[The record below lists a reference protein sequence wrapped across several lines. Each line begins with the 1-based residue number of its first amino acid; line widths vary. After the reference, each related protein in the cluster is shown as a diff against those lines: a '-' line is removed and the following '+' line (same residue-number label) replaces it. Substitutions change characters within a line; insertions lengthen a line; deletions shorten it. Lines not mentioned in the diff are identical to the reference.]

1 MNQARALPIGCR
13 IRKLFGHFA
22 QFLQLPLTNFR
33 FSVFNKDDPHRASAA
48 TSARLTLIRF
58 NQAQRRHYRKLQGG
72 NPARQIEIRRR
83 LKSVRQLR
91 LVR

>member
-1 MNQARALPIGCR
+1 MNQPRALPIGCR
-13 IRKLFGHFA
+13 VRKLFGQT

-33 FSVFNKDDPHRASAA
+33 FSIFNKDDPHRASAA

-83 LKSVRQLR
+83 LKSVRQFR